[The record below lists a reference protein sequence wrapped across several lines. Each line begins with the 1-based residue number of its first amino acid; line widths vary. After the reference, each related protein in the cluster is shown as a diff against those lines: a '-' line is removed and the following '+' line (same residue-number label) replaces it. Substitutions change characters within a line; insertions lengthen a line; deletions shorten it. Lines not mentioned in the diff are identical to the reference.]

1 MKYKRIPFNYDW
13 EELISQ
19 LIDDEEGDGVS
30 LDLDNDILQLKSMK
44 EIPWCEFPDDTPM
57 KKTGMWVKDEGD
69 GFVGYYIVYN
79 GKEIYYT
86 DYMENYNELINES
99 NETYSLTLSTR
110 NGRPLSQYG
119 FYDISEEEVDI
130 IKDMIKEE
138 DVNGLWS
145 YLFDVGYPD
154 VVTIVLNLYDDDD
167 DFLDYDL
174 CDNKG
179 NEVKSGQIRDLYKK
193 VIGENYDKTI
203 VNKEFHPEYQAEN
216 LRKSYVYFYL
226 KKNHTLVGSSYESMQ
241 HRHENIKAF
250 LNLTQEEYQALLAT
264 EMAFHPE
271 VQRLEDKFYRI
282 LCMIDTILTDHT
294 HIKHTQSLELLNL
307 CDSMLDSFFQ
317 SMENE

>member
-138 DVNGLWS
+138 DVNGLWR

-203 VNKEFHPEYQAEN
+203 VNKEFHPEY
-216 LRKSYVYFYL
+216 LLISMDFL
-226 KKNHTLVGSSYESMQ
+226 KKGQTVYYEVSKDIDV
-241 HRHENIKAF
+241 NKI
-250 LNLTQEEYQALLAT
+250 
-264 EMAFHPE
+264 
-271 VQRLEDKFYRI
+271 KFYDSSFIGDNVLWWEWLGER
-282 LCMIDTILTDHT
+282 TIE
-294 HIKHTQSLELLNL
+294 I
-307 CDSMLDSFFQ
+307 DSFSYKGQGYGTQDYGDNGSLGESHFGLFKWNGTGYICI
-317 SMENE
+317 SSL

>member
-110 NGRPLSQYG
+110 NGRPLSQYN

-138 DVNGLWS
+138 DVDGLWS

-154 VVTIVLNLYDDDD
+154 VVTIVLNLYEDDD

-203 VNKEFHPEYQAEN
+203 VNKEFHPEY
-216 LRKSYVYFYL
+216 LLISMDFL
-226 KKNHTLVGSSYESMQ
+226 KKGQTVYYEVSKDIDV
-241 HRHENIKAF
+241 NKI
-250 LNLTQEEYQALLAT
+250 
-264 EMAFHPE
+264 
-271 VQRLEDKFYRI
+271 KFYDSSFIGDNVLWWEWLGER
-282 LCMIDTILTDHT
+282 TIEIHSFSY
-294 HIKHTQSLELLNL
+294 KGQGYGTQDYGDNGSLGESHFGLFKWNGTGYICISSL
-307 CDSMLDSFFQ
+307 
-317 SMENE
+317 

>member
-203 VNKEFHPEYQAEN
+203 VNKEFHPEY
-216 LRKSYVYFYL
+216 LLISMDFL
-226 KKNHTLVGSSYESMQ
+226 KKGQTVYYEVSKDIDV
-241 HRHENIKAF
+241 NKI
-250 LNLTQEEYQALLAT
+250 
-264 EMAFHPE
+264 
-271 VQRLEDKFYRI
+271 KFYDSSFIGDNVLWWEWLGER
-282 LCMIDTILTDHT
+282 TIE
-294 HIKHTQSLELLNL
+294 I
-307 CDSMLDSFFQ
+307 DSFSYKGQGYGNCVPRSGKRAPYGNQRTEGSGRTCGVF
-317 SMENE
+317 NTVR